1 MRRNSLIPL
10 ACLLLLV
17 GCGRSGEYRSYGGLM
32 ADRVMSPEEQQSFS
46 YTHVLSLLMGHDA
59 VKPRYDRARERCLH
73 DASLNCK
80 LISAGMSVGDF
91 GDANGA
97 SAQMQVALPHDKV
110 SAYEAGLLQPL
121 PGEGRAAEVQSRST
135 RAESVE
141 NEATD
146 LDRKIAQLTAYRD
159 GLAVIAK
166 RPNLSVGDLIKVEG
180 ELAKTQTDLDQATAQ
195 KREVND
201 RIARERLSVFFGERP
216 SVTAPLAR
224 VWRDASNTLIDSLA
238 AALQFLIEAVP
249 WLPIMLGI
257 FFLVRWLWRLARRRS
272 GVAAAKPA
280 ASDSG

>member
-1 MRRNSLIPL
+1 M
-10 ACLLLLV
+10 
-17 GCGRSGEYRSYGGLM
+17 
-32 ADRVMSPEEQQSFS
+32 
-46 YTHVLSLLMGHDA
+46 
-59 VKPRYDRARERCLH
+59 
-73 DASLNCK
+73 
-80 LISAGMSVGDF
+80 
-91 GDANGA
+91 
-97 SAQMQVALPHDKV
+97 
-110 SAYEAGLLQPL
+110 LQPL
-121 PGEGRAAEVQSRST
+121 PGESKAAEVQSRST

-195 KREVND
+195 KRNASD
-201 RIARERLSVFFGERP
+201 RIARERLSIFFGERP
-216 SVTAPLAR
+216 SVMAPLAR

-249 WLPIMLGI
+249 WLPIVLGI

-272 GVAAAKPA
+272 AVAASK
-280 ASDSG
+280 